1 MICCTTGNA
10 DIEIYKGEDRTI
22 TITVR
27 NSSGARVDITGA
39 VLYFTVRISP
49 FAAVSSIALNSTLQ
63 PAQFTILDQTNATT
77 KGDYQVKLLPANTRD
92 LPASD
97 SYVWDSWIVLGGEQQ
112 PVIAD
117 AKFTLKQPVTVL

>member
-27 NSSGARVDITGA
+27 NSKGARVDITGA

-49 FAAVSSIALNSTLQ
+49 FAATSSIALNSIANPT
-63 PAQFTILDQTNATT
+63 QFVILTQTNPST
-77 KGDYQVKLLPANTRD
+77 KGDYQVKLLPADTRN
-92 LPASD
+92 LVAME
-97 SYVWDSWIVLGGEQQ
+97 YVWDSWVVLGGEQQ

-117 AKFTLKQPVTVL
+117 AKFDLLQPVTVL